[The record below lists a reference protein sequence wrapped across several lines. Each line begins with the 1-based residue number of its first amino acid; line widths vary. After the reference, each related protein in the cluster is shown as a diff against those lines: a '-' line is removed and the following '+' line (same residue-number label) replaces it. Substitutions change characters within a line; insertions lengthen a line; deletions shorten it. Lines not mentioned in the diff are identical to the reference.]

1 MITPLTTIHFIVNPI
16 AGSGKNKIHLE
27 LLHQFF
33 EPENYKVTV
42 KYSEYKR
49 HATSLTL
56 ESIKEGA
63 TIIVACGGDGTINEV
78 ASCLVNTNIV
88 LGIMAMG
95 SGNGLA
101 SNLKIP
107 RNIKNALIL
116 IKKQN
121 VKKIDVGRLNDNYF
135 FSNVGVGIAAN
146 VVKHYENSSK
156 RKLFSYI
163 KASFKSLMELKNENL
178 IEVITEEKT
187 VLVNPLMLFISNSN
201 ELGYKVSLTPKASL
215 QDGLL
220 DIILVPK
227 TSRFKTILFGLLI
240 LFKKHQILGE
250 VKSFQIKK
258 AELIKK
264 NENYFHSE
272 IDGEYFTINNKFI
285 SISVLEQSLQVIA

>member
-1 MITPLTTIHFIVNPI
+1 MKTSLTNIHFIVNPI
-16 AGSGKNKIHLE
+16 AGSGKNKIHPD

-49 HATSLTL
+49 HSTLLTQD
-56 ESIKEGA
+56 SIKEGA

-107 RNIKNALIL
+107 KNIKNALVL

-121 VKKIDVGRLNDNYF
+121 VKKIDVGRLNDSYF

-156 RKLFSYI
+156 RKLFSYL
-163 KASFKSLMELKNENL
+163 KASFKSLRELKNENIIQITTEDQTLL
-178 IEVITEEKT
+178 I
-187 VLVNPLMLFISNSN
+187 NPLMLFVSNSN
-201 ELGYKVSLTPKASL
+201 ELGYKVSLTPNASL

-227 TSRFKTILFGLLI
+227 TSRFKTILFGILI

-264 NENYFHSE
+264 NENYFQSQ
-272 IDGEYFTINNKFI
+272 IDGEYYTINNKFI
-285 SISVLEQSLQVIA
+285 SISVLEKSLQVIA

>member
-1 MITPLTTIHFIVNPI
+1 MKTSLTNIHFIVNPI
-16 AGSGKNKIHLE
+16 AGSGKNKIHPD

-49 HATSLTL
+49 HSTLLTQD
-56 ESIKEGA
+56 SIKEGA

-107 RNIKNALIL
+107 KNIKNALVL

-121 VKKIDVGRLNDNYF
+121 VKKIDVGRLNDSYF

-156 RKLFSYI
+156 RKLFSYL
-163 KASFKSLMELKNENL
+163 KASFKSLRELKNENIIQITTEDQTLL
-178 IEVITEEKT
+178 I
-187 VLVNPLMLFISNSN
+187 NPLMLFVSNSN

-227 TSRFKTILFGLLI
+227 TSRFKTILFGILI
-240 LFKKHQILGE
+240 IFKKHQILGE

-264 NENYFHSE
+264 NENYFQSQ
-272 IDGEYFTINNKFI
+272 IDGEYYTINNKFI
-285 SISVLEQSLQVIA
+285 SISVLEKSLQVIA

>member
-1 MITPLTTIHFIVNPI
+1 MSTPLTHIHFIVNPI
-16 AGSGKNKIHLE
+16 AGSGKNKIDHE
-27 LLHQFF
+27 LIHQFF
-33 EPENYKVTV
+33 EPENYQVTI
-42 KYSEYKR
+42 KYSKYKK
-49 HATSLTL
+49 HSTSLTL
-56 ESIKEGA
+56 DSIKEGA

-107 RNIKNALIL
+107 KNIKHSLL
-116 IKKQN
+116 TIKNQN
-121 VKKIDVGRLNDNYF
+121 IKKIDVGLLNDNYF

-163 KASFKSLMELKNENL
+163 KASIKSLMELKNENL
-178 IEVITEEKT
+178 IEVTTEEKT

-220 DIILVPK
+220 DIILVSK
-227 TSRFKTILFGLLI
+227 TTRLRTLLFGILI
-240 LFKKHQILGE
+240 LFKKHHILKG
-250 VKSFQIKK
+250 VNSFQVKK
-258 AELIKK
+258 AQLSRK

-272 IDGEYFTINNKFI
+272 IDGEYYTINNKFI
-285 SISVLEQSLQVIA
+285 TISVLEQSLRVIA

>member
-1 MITPLTTIHFIVNPI
+1 MKTSLTNIHFIVNPI
-16 AGSGKNKIHLE
+16 AGSGKNKIHPD

-42 KYSEYKR
+42 KYSEYKK
-49 HATSLTL
+49 HSTLLTQD
-56 ESIKEGA
+56 SIKEGA

-107 RNIKNALIL
+107 KNIKNALVL

-121 VKKIDVGRLNDNYF
+121 VKKIDVGRLNDSYF

-146 VVKHYENSSK
+146 VIKHYENSSK
-156 RKLFSYI
+156 RKLFSYL
-163 KASFKSLMELKNENL
+163 KASFKSLRELKNENIIQITTEDQTLL
-178 IEVITEEKT
+178 I
-187 VLVNPLMLFISNSN
+187 NPLMLFVSNSN

-227 TSRFKTILFGLLI
+227 TSRFKTILFGILI

-264 NENYFHSE
+264 NENYFQSQ
-272 IDGEYFTINNKFI
+272 IDGEYYTINNKFI
-285 SISVLEQSLQVIA
+285 SISVLEKSLQVIA